1 MQPALQDWANEKNVE
16 KDNGIIIKYRSYIKF
31 FKSRHTAAMKKTS
44 YPEPAPGTLR
54 VFSATASA
62 RKESERRADMDL
74 GGYEP
79 DAKPL
84 RDPPIDNER
93 AADLTRCILEHRAKD
108 LEQIQVECNSPR
120 RDVALRARLIVQ
132 LNCLVKNL
140 SFSHCNGF
148 TMSGGLKG
156 PQGVTV
162 LRPANMFEC
171 ATLLSHWMFASG
183 VTHIAIS
190 VEDEQIGVD
199 EEAYE
204 VKVRLG
210 PPSVTQLYGFSL
222 DLDYHGKVSK
232 PQPCWP
238 FTVATRKRYD
248 DEQAAKEAAAAALCA
263 PGSQAEFVFE

>member
-1 MQPALQDWANEKNVE
+1 
-16 KDNGIIIKYRSYIKF
+16 
-31 FKSRHTAAMKKTS
+31 MKKTS

-54 VFSATASA
+54 VFSAAAA
-62 RKESERRADMDL
+62 RKESAQRADMDMD
-74 GGYEP
+74 GYEP
-79 DAKPL
+79 DAKPRGEPL
-84 RDPPIDNER
+84 TDYER
-93 AADLTRCILEHRAKD
+93 AAELHRCILEHRAKD
-108 LEQIQVECNSPR
+108 LEQVQVECNSPR
-120 RDVALRARLIVQ
+120 RDIALRARLIVQ
-132 LNCLVKNL
+132 LNSLVPNL
-140 SFSHCNGF
+140 RFSHCNGF
-148 TMSGGLKG
+148 TMSVGLKG

-162 LRPANMFEC
+162 LRPANILEC

-183 VTHIAIS
+183 VSHIALS
-190 VEDEQIGVD
+190 VEYEQIGVD

-222 DLDYHGKVSK
+222 DLDYHGRVSK

-263 PGSQAEFVFE
+263 PGSQAEFVYE